1 MIYNA
6 NHKHTKEMESKL
18 KNLKK
23 AIGNFVYQRDID
35 SIVFDY
41 NGQRQPLGKDCIG
54 MQVIKQYNRE
64 ATLFNSGNVV
74 PNLKRELMDDTN
86 PTDAKCFWI
95 LYSNPSTTE
104 ETTTYYFKQF
114 IIVEKNNGPKYTA
127 IRHFFS
133 PDVLLFLKHFHR
145 SQLVEMSM
153 NFVRTNP
160 HYFKHHTVD
169 SLQQLKNMDQLLQ
182 ELLEESNKMTSQ
194 MDELI
199 LENQKLH
206 KIIHEM
212 NSK

>member
-1 MIYNA
+1 
-6 NHKHTKEMESKL
+6 MESKL
-18 KNLKK
+18 THLKK
-23 AIGNFVYQRDID
+23 TIDNFVYQRDID

-41 NGQRQPLGKDCIG
+41 NGHQQPIGKDCVG
-54 MQVIKQYNRE
+54 MRVIKQYNQE
-64 ATLFNSGNVV
+64 ANLFNSGNVV
-74 PNLKRELMDDTN
+74 PRLKKELIDEMN
-86 PTDAKCFWI
+86 PNNAKCFWI
-95 LYSNPSTTE
+95 LYSNPATME
-104 ETTTYYFKQF
+104 QTTTYYFKQF
-114 IIVEKNNGPKYTA
+114 IIVEKNNGSKYTA

-133 PDVLLFLKHFHR
+133 PDVLLFLKHFHQ
-145 SQLVEMSM
+145 SQFVEVSM

-169 SLQQLKNMDQLLQ
+169 SLQQLKNMVQLLQ
-182 ELLEESNKMTSQ
+182 ELLEDYRQLIDNSNKMTSQ